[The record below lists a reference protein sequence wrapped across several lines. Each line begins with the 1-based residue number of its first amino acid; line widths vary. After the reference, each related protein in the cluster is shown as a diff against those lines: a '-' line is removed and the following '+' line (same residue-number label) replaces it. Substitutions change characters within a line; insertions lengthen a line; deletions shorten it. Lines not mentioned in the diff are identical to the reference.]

1 MGFKLSAGLGLALLL
16 LAGSFKMYYDKTQAE
31 IESFHLQLERSIQNQ
46 KMLEGTIEQ
55 QNENLKQTV
64 ENHELMISQVERL
77 QKENMMAQNEVTDIR
92 KKFSRHSMDVL
103 SIRKPKLIE
112 NIINRGTKSVLND
125 LKVITDETQFDEDI
139 IIPIK
144 LIKIKKE
151 EKNQILFLYLV
162 KLI

>member
-112 NIINRGTKSVLND
+112 NIINRGTKSVLDD
-125 LKVITDETQFDEDI
+125 LKTITDPYQFDE
-139 IIPIK
+139 
-144 LIKIKKE
+144 
-151 EKNQILFLYLV
+151 V
-162 KLI
+162 KLTTDTAVN

>member
-1 MGFKLSAGLGLALLL
+1 MWQISAGLGLGLLL

-31 IESFHLQLERSIQNQ
+31 IESFHLQLEQSIQNQ

-55 QNENLKQTV
+55 QNENLKETIQ
-64 ENHELMISQVERL
+64 NHELMISQVERL
-77 QKENMMAQNEVTDIR
+77 QKENMVAQNEVTDIR

-125 LKVITDETQFDEDI
+125 LKVITDEAQFDEDI
-139 IIPIK
+139 IIS
-144 LIKIKKE
+144 
-151 EKNQILFLYLV
+151 NSTAS
-162 KLI
+162 

>member
-1 MGFKLSAGLGLALLL
+1 MWQISAGLGLGLLL

-125 LKVITDETQFDEDI
+125 LKNITDETQFDENTDI
-139 IIPIK
+139 P
-144 LIKIKKE
+144 
-151 EKNQILFLYLV
+151 NPTAG
-162 KLI
+162 